1 MMHQG
6 HYINPAQ
13 LAAEREAEEAMKAAE
28 QATLEAAMDAIPDN
42 AFDDHP
48 EVIDLR
54 NKLATATAELK
65 AAKAARAK
73 IDKNPTPAK
82 IAELKAE
89 IARRELALRVAEA
102 AAVAKGDTGM
112 PEVLK
117 VRAELRTLAD
127 ELASLESG
135 WASFLAGIELDTSDA
150 NLTELARVRDMFEV
164 RTDETI
170 LRLKRERVDGTE
182 ARSLERLRIA
192 EEGAARRREATE
204 AMEQERMK
212 HVGPRAQQF
221 KVRKAATLAQNR
233 ISPVS

>member
-1 MMHQG
+1 MQLG

-13 LAAEREAEEAMKAAE
+13 LAAEREAEQAMKAAE

-73 IDKNPTPAK
+73 IDKNPTPAR
-82 IAELKAE
+82 IEELEAE
-89 IARRELALRVAEA
+89 IARREPALRVAGA
-102 AAVAKGDTGM
+102 AAVAKGDTAM

-135 WASFLAGIELDTSDA
+135 WAGFLAGIELDTTDA
-150 NLTELARVRDMFEV
+150 NLTELARVRDRFEV
-164 RTDETI
+164 RADETI

-192 EEGAARRREATE
+192 EEGAARRREAAE

-221 KVRKAATLAQNR
+221 KARKAAALAQNR

>member
-1 MMHQG
+1 MQLG

-13 LAAEREAEEAMKAAE
+13 LAAEREAEEAMRAAK
-28 QATLEAAMDAIPDN
+28 QAALQAAMDAIPDS
-42 AFDDHP
+42 AFDAHP
-48 EVIDLR
+48 EVVDLR
-54 NKLATATAELK
+54 AKLATATAELK

-73 IDKNPTPAK
+73 TDRNPTPAK

-89 IARRELALRVAEA
+89 IARREPALRVAETA
-102 AAVAKGDTGM
+102 AAAKGDTAM

-135 WASFLAGIELDTSDA
+135 WAGFLAGIEIDTTDA

-170 LRLKRERVDGTE
+170 LRLKHERVDGTE
-182 ARSLERLRIA
+182 ARNLERQRIA
-192 EEGAARRREATE
+192 EEGATRRREAAE
-204 AMEQERMK
+204 AVEQERLK

-221 KVRKAATLAQNR
+221 KARKAAALAQNR

>member
-1 MMHQG
+1 MQLG

-13 LAAEREAEEAMKAAE
+13 LAAEREAEQAMKAAE
-28 QATLEAAMDAIPDN
+28 QAALEAAMDAIPDN

-54 NKLATATAELK
+54 NKLTTATAELK

-73 IDKNPTPAK
+73 IDKNPTPARVE
-82 IAELKAE
+82 ELEAE
-89 IARRELALRVAEA
+89 IARREPALRVAEA
-102 AAVAKGDTGM
+102 AAVAKGDTAM

-135 WASFLAGIELDTSDA
+135 WAGFLAGIEIDTTDA

-164 RTDETI
+164 RADETI

-192 EEGAARRREATE
+192 EEGAARRREAAEATE
-204 AMEQERMK
+204 RERMK
-212 HVGPRAQQF
+212 HVGLRAQQF
-221 KVRKAATLAQNR
+221 KARKAAALAQNR
-233 ISPVS
+233 ISPAS

>member
-1 MMHQG
+1 MQLG

-13 LAAEREAEEAMKAAE
+13 LAAEREAEEAMRAAK
-28 QATLEAAMDAIPDN
+28 QAALEAAMDAIPDN

-48 EVIDLR
+48 EAVGLR
-54 NKLATATAELK
+54 SKLATATAELK

-73 IDKNPTPAK
+73 IDKNPTPAR
-82 IAELKAE
+82 IEELRAE
-89 IARRELALRVAEA
+89 IARREPALRVAES
-102 AAVAKGDTGM
+102 AAVAKGDTAM

-135 WASFLAGIELDTSDA
+135 WAGFLAGIEIDTTDA

-164 RTDETI
+164 RADETI

-192 EEGAARRREATE
+192 EEGAARRREAAD

-212 HVGPRAQQF
+212 HVGPRAQQL
-221 KVRKAATLAQNR
+221 KARKAAALAQNR